1 MNIAVFAR
9 ELSPNNYDK
18 FQSLMGTI
26 NQRGVKCGFYRDFY
40 ESLPQELKS
49 NLVLEYLYDSITE
62 LSSNVDI
69 LLSLGGDGTRRE
81 AG

>member
-18 FQSLMGTI
+18 FQSLMDTI

-49 NLVLEYLYDSITE
+49 K
-62 LSSNVDI
+62 
-69 LLSLGGDGTRRE
+69 
-81 AG
+81 A